1 MNRVDALIA
10 GDILRSMSTKIAGMK
25 SKLAMRPGGG
35 IHDHAWAGQ
44 GRRKRALWERHFQQD
59 GMIWRDLWREMR
71 LLEP

>member
-25 SKLAMRPGGG
+25 SRLAMRPGGG
-35 IHDHAWAGQ
+35 IHGQ
-44 GRRKRALWERHFQQD
+44 VWEPQDCRKRALWERHFQQD